1 MDAKIFMSVSQLTKY
16 IFLIF
21 LLGCILGGIL
31 GGFVVSKIKN
41 GFKLNKNRV
50 HKNK

>member
-16 IFLIF
+16 IFFIF
-21 LLGCILGGIL
+21 ILGVILGGIL
-31 GGFVVSKIKN
+31 GGLIVSKIKN
-41 GFKLNKNRV
+41 GFKWNKNKF

>member
-21 LLGCILGGIL
+21 LLGAILGGIL
-31 GGFVVSKIKN
+31 GGLMVSKIKN
-41 GFKLNKNRV
+41 GFKGNKNRF